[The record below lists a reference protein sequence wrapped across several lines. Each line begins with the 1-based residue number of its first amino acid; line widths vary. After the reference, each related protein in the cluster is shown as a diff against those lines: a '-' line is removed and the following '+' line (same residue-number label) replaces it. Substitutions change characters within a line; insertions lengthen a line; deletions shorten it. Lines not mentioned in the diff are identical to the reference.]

1 MNRAQV
7 KKKKKIKIELLKNNN
22 NLYKIIVD
30 YDF

>member
-7 KKKKKIKIELLKNNN
+7 KKKKKKKLLKNNN